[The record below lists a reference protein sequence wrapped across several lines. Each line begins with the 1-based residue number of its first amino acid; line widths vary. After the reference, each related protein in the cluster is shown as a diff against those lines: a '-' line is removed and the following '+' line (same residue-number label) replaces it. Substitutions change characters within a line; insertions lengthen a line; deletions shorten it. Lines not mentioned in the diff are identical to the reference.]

1 MSATEA
7 LQLQVDNLR
16 HQLYQLQVE
25 NEKLRVEVS
34 TGQGEGTAEV
44 EQLRE
49 EVIELR
55 QSLHEAQEREVSS
68 NELLHKSRGEYNELK
83 SAYDVVEHE
92 SERLMSNLDEYQARY
107 EQTRE
112 ELSRLRDTA
121 EGERHRALE
130 EERVKWERREATL
143 YTQLEIARAGVISGT
158 GTVSEHVASEK
169 AVVTSAPSPM
179 EGFART
185 IEIPHVLEAASV
197 VVSSGLRV
205 TASAFTPVPVVSSL
219 PMSAPLCR
227 PMGAPLSAG
236 VAMTAATNVRSRS
249 LVSSSLRSSANVVPP
264 VSTTVFVSPLTPSTR
279 FVTTVPPVAPVHPAA
294 SQLPPISKFKGEDP
308 DQEGGS
314 FEEWIEQFELIA
326 EAYGWDSRTRL
337 VNLTT
342 RLQGQA
348 YTFYQT
354 CSPEQRAD
362 YTGLK
367 AQLMTRFTPVR
378 LQAVHSNLFHQCK
391 QEEAE
396 TVDQYAQ
403 ELRKLF
409 YRAYPRASQATE
421 EAEGFGRSV
430 LAYQFVAG
438 LKQNLQS
445 KVAGVEGDFEQLL
458 LRARFEEAKIRD
470 LTFQSDRRP
479 GSGNSFHNGLRRS
492 TPAG

>member
-16 HQLYQLQVE
+16 HQLHQLQVE

-92 SERLMSNLDEYQARY
+92 SERLTSNLDEYRARY

-143 YTQLEIARAGVISGT
+143 YAQLEIARTGVISGT
-158 GTVSEHVASEK
+158 GTVSERVASEK
-169 AVVTSAPSPM
+169 AVVTSTPSPM

-185 IEIPHVLEAASV
+185 IETPHVSEAASV

-227 PMGAPLSAG
+227 PMGAP
-236 VAMTAATNVRSRS
+236 
-249 LVSSSLRSSANVVPP
+249 
-264 VSTTVFVSPLTPSTR
+264 FVCWR
-279 FVTTVPPVAPVHPAA
+279 CH
-294 SQLPPISKFKGEDP
+294 DCC
-308 DQEGGS
+308 
-314 FEEWIEQFELIA
+314 
-326 EAYGWDSRTRL
+326 
-337 VNLTT
+337 N
-342 RLQGQA
+342 
-348 YTFYQT
+348 
-354 CSPEQRAD
+354 
-362 YTGLK
+362 
-367 AQLMTRFTPVR
+367 
-378 LQAVHSNLFHQCK
+378 
-391 QEEAE
+391 
-396 TVDQYAQ
+396 
-403 ELRKLF
+403 
-409 YRAYPRASQATE
+409 
-421 EAEGFGRSV
+421 
-430 LAYQFVAG
+430 
-438 LKQNLQS
+438 
-445 KVAGVEGDFEQLL
+445 
-458 LRARFEEAKIRD
+458 
-470 LTFQSDRRP
+470 
-479 GSGNSFHNGLRRS
+479 
-492 TPAG
+492 